1 MSFLLAKDAIS
12 GKEGALWVTVNGEVR
27 ECAEVRNITVTMDK
41 NKAEF
46 RALGERG
53 TQHKA
58 TGYSGTGS
66 LTVYAVTSFWNKLL
80 IDYANTGVDVYFN
93 LVFKNEDP
101 NSAIGAQRIQVN
113 NVNLDGGDIAK
124 LDVDADFLDQ
134 SFNFTWTGIK
144 LLKEFEPYTISQ

>member
-1 MSFLLAKDAIS
+1 MGFLLAKDAIS
-12 GKEGALWVTVNGEVR
+12 GKEGMLWVTVDGQVK

-66 LTVYAVTSFWNKLL
+66 LTVYAVTSFWNKML
-80 IDYANTGVDVYFN
+80 IDYANTGKDVYFN
-93 LVFKNEDP
+93 LVMKNEDP

-113 NVNLDGGDIAK
+113 NVNLDGGDLAK

-144 LLKEFEPYTISQ
+144 LLKEFDPYNVVE

>member
-12 GKEGALWVTVNGEVR
+12 GKEGALWVTVNDEVR

-144 LLKEFEPYTISQ
+144 LLKEFEPYTVSQ

>member
-1 MSFLLAKDAIS
+1 MGFLLASDAVS
-12 GKEGALWVTVNGEVR
+12 GKEGMLWATVNGQVR
-27 ECAEVRNITVTMDK
+27 ECAECRNVTVTLDK

-80 IDYANTGVDVYFN
+80 IDYANTGVDVYFT

-101 NSAIGAQRIQVN
+101 NSTIGAQRIQVS

-144 LLKEFEPYTISQ
+144 LLKEFDPYNVAQ

>member
-1 MSFLLAKDAIS
+1 MPFLLAKDAIS
-12 GKEGALWVTVNGEVR
+12 GKEGALWATVNGVVR

-144 LLKEFEPYTISQ
+144 LLKEFEPYTVSQ

>member
-1 MSFLLAKDAIS
+1 MGFLLAKDAIS
-12 GKEGALWVTVNGEVR
+12 GKEGMLWATVDGEVK

-66 LTVYAVTSFWNKLL
+66 FTIYAVTSFWNKML

-93 LVFKNEDP
+93 LILKNEDP

-113 NVNLDGGDIAK
+113 NVNLDGGDLAK

-134 SFNFTWTGIK
+134 SFNFTWTGVK
-144 LLKEFEPYTISQ
+144 LLKEFDPYNVAE

>member
-1 MSFLLAKDAIS
+1 MGFLLAKDAIS
-12 GKEGALWVTVNGEVR
+12 GKEGMLWVTVDGQVK

-66 LTVYAVTSFWNKLL
+66 LTVYAVTSYWNKML
-80 IDYANTGVDVYFN
+80 IDYANNGVDVYFN
-93 LVFKNEDP
+93 LILKNEDP

-113 NVNLDGGDIAK
+113 NVNLDGGDLAK

-144 LLKEFEPYTISQ
+144 LLKEFDPYNVAE

>member
-1 MSFLLAKDAIS
+1 MGFLLAKDAIS
-12 GKEGALWVTVNGEVR
+12 GKEGMLWATVNGEVR

-66 LTVYAVTSFWNKLL
+66 FTIYAVTSFWNKMLV
-80 IDYANTGVDVYFN
+80 DYANTGVDVYFN
-93 LVFKNEDP
+93 LVLKNEDP

-113 NVNLDGGDIAK
+113 NVNIDGGDLAK

-134 SFNFTWTGIK
+134 SFNFTWTGVK
-144 LLKEFEPYTISQ
+144 LLKEFDPYNVAE

>member
-124 LDVDADFLDQ
+124 LDVDADYLDQ

-144 LLKEFEPYTISQ
+144 LLKEFEPYTVSQ

>member
-124 LDVDADFLDQ
+124 LDVDADYLDQ

-144 LLKEFEPYTISQ
+144 LLKEFEPYTVAQ

>member
-1 MSFLLAKDAIS
+1 MGFLLAKDAIS
-12 GKEGALWVTVNGEVR
+12 GKEGMLWATVNGEVR

-66 LTVYAVTSFWNKLL
+66 FTIYAVTSFWNKLL

-93 LVFKNEDP
+93 LVLKNEDP

-113 NVNLDGGDIAK
+113 NVNIDGGDLAK

-134 SFNFTWTGIK
+134 SFNFTWTGVK
-144 LLKEFEPYTISQ
+144 LLKGFDPYNVAD

>member
-1 MSFLLAKDAIS
+1 MAFLLAKDAIS
-12 GKEGALWVTVNGEVR
+12 GKEGMLWTTIDGNVR
-27 ECAEVRNITVTMDK
+27 ECAEVRNITVTLDK

-66 LTVYAVTSFWNKLL
+66 MTIYAVTSYWNKML
-80 IDYANTGVDVYFN
+80 IDYANNGVDTYFT
-93 LVFKNEDP
+93 LILKNEDP
-101 NSAIGAQRIQVN
+101 NSAIGAQRIQIN
-113 NVNLDGGDIAK
+113 NVNLDGGDLAK

-134 SFNFTWTGIK
+134 SFNFTWTGVK
-144 LLKEFEPYTISQ
+144 LLKEFDPYNVAE

>member
-144 LLKEFEPYTISQ
+144 LLKEFEPYTVSQ

>member
-1 MSFLLAKDAIS
+1 MGFILAQDAIS
-12 GKEGALWVTVNGEVR
+12 GKEGALWATVDGQVK

-66 LTVYAVTSFWNKLL
+66 LTVYAVTSFWNKML
-80 IDYANTGVDVYFN
+80 IDYANTGRDVYFT
-93 LVFKNEDP
+93 LVLKNEDP

-113 NVNLDGGDIAK
+113 NVNLDGGDLAK

-134 SFNFTWTGIK
+134 SFNFTWTGVK
-144 LLKEFEPYTISQ
+144 LLKEFDPYNVAN